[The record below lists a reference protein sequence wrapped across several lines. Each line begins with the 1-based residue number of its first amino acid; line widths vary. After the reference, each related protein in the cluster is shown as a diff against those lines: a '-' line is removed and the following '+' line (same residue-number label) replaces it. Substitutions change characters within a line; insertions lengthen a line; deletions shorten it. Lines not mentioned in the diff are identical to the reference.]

1 MNGSNELKGSMEIYN
16 SRKFSFFTF
25 GLLHDAKAAEWER
38 NHHNSWTFLS
48 LKKLFYSSPTLCS
61 LTNIFPSFKTSENKR
76 IKFLQRKFC
85 GGIPLSSAHP
95 IFEMWTELLFSCSFP
110 WVVSWA
116 VHAAV
121 IQQNL
126 IRRKNTKLY
135 QKETTFVVPSGGDS
149 EQLYVSLLQPSLR
162 II

>member
-1 MNGSNELKGSMEIYN
+1 MDRMSSRAAWRFTIAENFLFLHSVCYMMRKLLSGRETTTILEL
-16 SRKFSFFTF
+16 
-25 GLLHDAKAAEWER
+25 
-38 NHHNSWTFLS
+38 FLVW
-48 LKKLFYSSPTLCS
+48 KKLFYSSPTLCS

-76 IKFLQRKFC
+76 IKFLERKFC

-126 IRRKNTKLY
+126 IQRKNTKLY